1 LASLSYTE
9 STPTRRKGFKMKK
22 KIPAAIIMS
31 ILLVLSAGASAD
43 PVSAVFTCKLNDGKT
58 KEDAMAVNAKWLAW
72 ARSVA
77 GTDEITSSFV
87 ETVVGDFGTHLWVD
101 TYPSLSTW
109 AKVVEADLD
118 NAAPEISQAFEDV
131 ETCSSNRLLS
141 ATPTTAA
148 K

>member
-1 LASLSYTE
+1 
-9 STPTRRKGFKMKK
+9 MKK

-58 KEDAMAVNAKWLAW
+58 KEDAMAVNAKWLKW

-77 GTDEITSSFV
+77 GTDEITSNFV
-87 ETVVGDFGTHLWVD
+87 ETVVGDFGEFRWVD
-101 TYPSLSTW
+101 TYPSLIAW
-109 AKVVEADLD
+109 AKVAEADLS
-118 NAAPEISQAFEDV
+118 NAAPEISQAFEEV
-131 ETCSSNRLLS
+131 ETCRNSKLLK
-141 ATPTTAA
+141 PTSTEPA